1 MISVIIP
8 SFNASIELFRLVK
21 IIKKKLIS
29 YKYEIIIIDDFTNNK
44 NLKLFDLLKKEKNIK
59 IFFLNKNLG
68 QHRAVVYGLS
78 KSKGK
83 YIFTLD
89 DDMQHDP
96 RLMIKMF
103 NFIKKSD
110 LIYAYPVNISR
121 GYFRFLF
128 VKLMKLV
135 LINFFLI
142 KEFNYVSDYRLFK
155 KSLINRHLQNKILKY
170 NLNLDLIL
178 CNSHLNKPLIIN
190 YKERKRKIGTSNY
203 NFFKLAMYTW
213 CIIKTKINL
222 LFY

>member
-8 SFNASIELFRLVK
+8 SYNSSIELFRLVK

-29 YKYEIIIIDDFTNNK
+29 YKYEIIIVDDFSTNK
-44 NLKLFDLLKKEKNIK
+44 NLKLFDLLRKTKNIK
-59 IFFLNKNLG
+59 IFFLKKNLG

-96 RLMIKMF
+96 RLMIKML
-103 NFIKKSD
+103 NLIKKSD
-110 LIYAYPVNISR
+110 LIYAYPINISR
-121 GYFRFLF
+121 GYLRFLF
-128 VKLMKLV
+128 VKLMKLI
-135 LINFFLI
+135 LINIFLI

-155 KSLINRHLQNKILKY
+155 KNLINRHFKNKILKY
-170 NLNLDLIL
+170 NFNLDLIL
-178 CNSHLNKPLIIN
+178 CNSYFKKPLVIN
-190 YKERKRKIGTSNY
+190 YKERKRKIGSSNY

-213 CIIKTKINL
+213 CIIITKINL
-222 LFY
+222 FFN